1 MIRVLGIRGNNIIIQ
16 LIFGK
21 INVICQRLTKDN
33 TLDILMQNKIP
44 SYFKGHPSLSKTDLV
59 GFILKDFPDLKEST
73 INVYLSKLKKD
84 GVLKNPT
91 RGIYSLKSK
100 GDFCPLVD
108 VKLKRLFN
116 KIKKEYPYVDFCVWN
131 TLWLNDLMRHQPFKY
146 YTIIELEK
154 DTTQSVF
161 YKLKDQNKQVFLEP
175 DTETF
180 DLYINNSDD
189 VIIIKQLV
197 SEAPLI
203 ETKNIV
209 IPSLEKLLV
218 DMIAD
223 TNLYAAQ
230 QGELDFIYGTAFEK
244 FEVNQNKMKRYA
256 QRRNKENEVEQLT
269 NLTLAN
275 N

>member
-1 MIRVLGIRGNNIIIQ
+1 MR
-16 LIFGK
+16 
-21 INVICQRLTKDN
+21 
-33 TLDILMQNKIP
+33 NKIP
-44 SYFKGHPSLSKTDLV
+44 SYFNGHPSLSKKDLV

-100 GDFCPLVD
+100 GDFCPFVD

-146 YTIIELEK
+146 YTILELEK

-161 YKLKDQNKQVFLEP
+161 YNLKDQKKQVFLEP
-175 DTETF
+175 DAETF

-256 QRRNKENEVEQLT
+256 QRRNRENEVEQLT

-275 N
+275 A

>member
-1 MIRVLGIRGNNIIIQ
+1 VREIRENNQNIQ

-21 INVICQRLTKDN
+21 INVICQKLTKDKA
-33 TLDILMQNKIP
+33 LDILMRNKIP

-59 GFILKDFPDLKEST
+59 GFILKDFPDLKQSS
-73 INVYLSKLKKD
+73 INVYLSQLKKD

-161 YKLKDQNKQVFLEP
+161 YKLKDQKKQVFLEP
-175 DTETF
+175 DAETF
-180 DLYINNSDD
+180 ELYINNSDD

-203 ETKNIV
+203 ETRNIV
-209 IPSLEKLLV
+209 VPSIEKLLV

-223 TNLYAAQ
+223 TNLYAVQ

-244 FEVNQNKMKRYA
+244 FDINQNKMKRYA
-256 QRRNKENEVEQLT
+256 QRRNRENEVEHIT

-275 N
+275 ACRT